1 VRRFWR
7 HSTEPGRHEPDRP
20 IASGHPSRRARRV
33 MAAVVTAVAVV
44 AFAVFGGLSYAKSG
58 ASAAASNVADS
69 VTKLAKQDSSSAKA
83 HKNGKDYGQ
92 KGKTGKDD
100 DANADAAGKPGDD
113 QYVEKVLICHAAPP
127 DKPKQHITL
136 KLSPSGAQA
145 HLRNH
150 PADYAGPCR

>member
-1 VRRFWR
+1 
-7 HSTEPGRHEPDRP
+7 
-20 IASGHPSRRARRV
+20 

-69 VTKLAKQDSSSAKA
+69 VTKLAKQDSSSKA

-100 DANADAAGKPGDD
+100 DGNADAAGKPGDD